1 MNMWKKAAALLLA
14 AVISAGMLSGCSSN
28 SLPKIEVSSMADLAN
43 LKIGAQ
49 SGTTGEDLAKEYS
62 SDAANNVKGYR
73 SGMDAALAL
82 KAGNIDCIIL
92 DELPAQS
99 IVKENDTLTIFDPQL
114 EGEDYAIAVRKE
126 DTELLEAI
134 NASLAKMKEN
144 GTYDTLLATLASDD
158 WKGLED
164 KSAGNSDVIKMGT
177 NAEFPPFEFLDGT
190 DVVGF
195 DIAMCREIA
204 ADSGKK
210 LEVTNMAF
218 DGLIMALQ
226 SNNIDMIAAGMTVT
240 AERLEEVS
248 FSDSY
253 YTSKQ
258 VIILRK

>member
-1 MNMWKKAAALLLA
+1 MNMLKKAGVLLAA
-14 AVISAGMLSGCSSN
+14 AVISAGMLAGCSKN
-28 SLPKIEVSSMADLAN
+28 DQPKIEVSGMEDLAN
-43 LKIGAQ
+43 LKIGVQ
-49 SGTTGEDLAKEYS
+49 SGTTGEDIAKENS

-99 IVKENDTLTIFDPQL
+99 IVAENDTLTIFDPQL
-114 EGEDYAIAVRKE
+114 EAEEYAIAVRKD
-126 DTELLEAI
+126 DTALLEAV
-134 NASLAKMKEN
+134 NASLANMKQT
-144 GTYDTLLATLASDD
+144 GTYDTLLDTLASSS
-158 WKGLED
+158 WKELED
-164 KSAGNSDVIKMGT
+164 KSAGNTEVIKMGT

-226 SNNIDMIAAGMTVT
+226 SGNIDMIAAGMTVT
-240 AERLEEVS
+240 EERLEEVS
-248 FSDSY
+248 FSDPY
-253 YTSKQ
+253 FTSKQ

>member
-1 MNMWKKAAALLLA
+1 MNLMKKVGAFVA
-14 AVISAGMLSGCSSN
+14 AVTAAGMLAGCGSN
-28 SLPKIEVSSMADLAN
+28 LPKIEVSSMADLAD
-43 LKIGAQ
+43 LKIGVQ
-49 SGTTGEDLAKEYS
+49 SGTTGEDIAKDNS

-92 DELPAQS
+92 DELPAQA
-99 IVKENDTLTIFDPQL
+99 IIKENDTLTIFDPGL
-114 EGEDYAIAVRKE
+114 EAEEYAIAVRKD
-126 DTELLEAI
+126 DTALLEAV
-134 NASLAKMKEN
+134 NTALANMKET
-144 GTYDTLLATLASDD
+144 GTYDTLLDTLASSG
-158 WKGLED
+158 WKELED
-164 KSAGNSDVIKMGT
+164 KSAGNSEILKMGT

-204 ADSGKK
+204 ASSGKK

-226 SNNIDMIAAGMTVT
+226 SGNIDMIAAGMTVT
-240 AERLEEVS
+240 EERLQEVS
-248 FSDSY
+248 FSDPY
-253 YTSKQ
+253 FTSKQ